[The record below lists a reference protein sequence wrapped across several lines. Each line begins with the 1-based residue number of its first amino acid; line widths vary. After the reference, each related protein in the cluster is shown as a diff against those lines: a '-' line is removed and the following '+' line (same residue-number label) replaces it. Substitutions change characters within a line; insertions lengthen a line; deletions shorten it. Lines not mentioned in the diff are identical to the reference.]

1 MTLTRLKSTN
11 NTRFLT
17 NFKLSV
23 KSGRKILI
31 VLSVLQLLGLP
42 VMAAVAVSAAADDGG
57 NSAQSQVAFILI
69 SIFCLAAAVLCG
81 IIIAVNNFSYLYK
94 KSQVDM
100 IYSLPI
106 KKKFKFLSD
115 YASGLVIYIV
125 PYIVACIICNFILFC
140 GRVCVDELTEIF
152 SDGSLMTL
160 VMQGEFADC

>member
-100 IYSLPI
+100 I
-106 KKKFKFLSD
+106 
-115 YASGLVIYIV
+115 
-125 PYIVACIICNFILFC
+125 
-140 GRVCVDELTEIF
+140 
-152 SDGSLMTL
+152 
-160 VMQGEFADC
+160 

>member
-1 MTLTRLKSTN
+1 
-11 NTRFLT
+11 
-17 NFKLSV
+17 
-23 KSGRKILI
+23 
-31 VLSVLQLLGLP
+31 
-42 VMAAVAVSAAADDGG
+42 MAAVAVSAAADDGG

-115 YASGLVIYIV
+115 YASGLVIYSSEVFSINAGV
-125 PYIVACIICNFILFC
+125 YGKWVLFFLGATALYFLLTMFLYNRRKAEDVSKPYVFKLLYYIVVTVISMAISLIARYQFSMIFP
-140 GRVCVDELTEIF
+140 VIIF
-152 SDGSLMTL
+152 S
-160 VMQGEFADC
+160 FI

>member
-1 MTLTRLKSTN
+1 
-11 NTRFLT
+11 
-17 NFKLSV
+17 
-23 KSGRKILI
+23 
-31 VLSVLQLLGLP
+31 
-42 VMAAVAVSAAADDGG
+42 MAAVAVSAAADDGG

-125 PYIVACIICNFILFC
+125 PYIVACIICNFILFAA
-140 GRVCVDELTEIF
+140 ESALM
-152 SDGSLMTL
+152 SLLKYFQT
-160 VMQGEFADC
+160 VP